1 MKVVVDDEEK
11 EYFINGF
18 IRSDLSMGR
27 EAYPVKLI
35 GTEET
40 MTLPNFKYVSQAIII
55 QNSIH
60 IDRRISQMRICAC
73 PDK

>member
-1 MKVVVDDEEK
+1 
-11 EYFINGF
+11 
-18 IRSDLSMGR
+18 MGR

-35 GTEET
+35 GTDEK
-40 MTLPNFKYVSQAIII
+40 MSLPNFKYITRAIII
-55 QNSIH
+55 QNNIQ